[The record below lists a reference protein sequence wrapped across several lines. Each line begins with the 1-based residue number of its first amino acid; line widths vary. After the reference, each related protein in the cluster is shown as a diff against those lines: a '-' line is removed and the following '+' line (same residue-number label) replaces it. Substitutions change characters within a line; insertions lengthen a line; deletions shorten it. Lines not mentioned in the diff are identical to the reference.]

1 MPKFNSLD
9 TQAKTSFID
18 KAKSVGRSILTAAQR
33 LFNRLV
39 KSGQYDLGKE
49 IRSNPWYKMPNG
61 GREAAA
67 WFKSYATNPDV
78 QIRRKY
84 MEPGKLYMFVY
95 SDPKTKD
102 WLAVWDET
110 PLCFCMGGFY
120 TQSGEWRSVGLSLH
134 FVPLEVRFVIAEAIF
149 RAFASKYKGELYR
162 TEQTPVFVDWHKIA
176 PIVQPYGGAFAFREY
191 IPERITGLI
200 EITYENWSKAIFI
213 PSSKYNKM
221 TAEQVFAMYMQYLKD
236 NNINFAVSDNRMI

>member
-1 MPKFNSLD
+1 MSKFNSLD

-49 IRSNPWYKMPNG
+49 IRSNPWYKMSNG

-95 SDPKTKD
+95 DNPKHADVLD
-102 WLAVWDET
+102 WYDCA
-110 PLCFCMGGFY
+110 PLI
-120 TQSGEWRSVGLSLH
+120 LSLSYYIAKDGSVVSMGVNLH
-134 FVPLEVRFVIAEAIF
+134 HLPLEVRFLVIETVF
-149 RAFASKYKGELYR
+149 KAFASKYKGEMYR
-162 TEQTPVFVDWHKIA
+162 SEQTAVHMTWQQVGSLVTK
-176 PIVQPYGGAFAFREY
+176 YGAAFAFRSY
-191 IPERITGLI
+191 LPPRMTGLI
-200 EITYENWSKAIFI
+200 EFKYEDWSKAIFI
-213 PSSKYNKM
+213 PSNHYEKL
-221 TAEQVFAMYMQYLKD
+221 TADQIFQRYTQYLKD
-236 NNINFAVSDNRMI
+236 NNINFAVSSNRMI